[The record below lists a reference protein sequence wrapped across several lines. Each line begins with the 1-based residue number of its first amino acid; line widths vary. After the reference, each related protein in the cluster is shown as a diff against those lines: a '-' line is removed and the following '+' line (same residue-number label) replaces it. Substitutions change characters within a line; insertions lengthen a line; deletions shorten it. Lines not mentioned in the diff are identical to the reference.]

1 MGNDIIPMKEDY
13 DEKRRA
19 KMSLKGS
26 QTEKNLWEAVHGES
40 VARNKY
46 DWFASAAKREGF
58 QQIAGFFEETAL
70 DEKEHAKRLGKFLG
84 IVGTTA
90 ENLQN
95 AASGENYEWT
105 SMYREFEKTAREE
118 GFTEIADVFREIAEV
133 EEFHE
138 QRYLSLLSRVQNGT
152 VFKRDT
158 PVKWHCRNCGYVH
171 EGTEPPE
178 LCPACAHSRSY
189 YEVLAENY

>member
-1 MGNDIIPMKEDY
+1 
-13 DEKRRA
+13 
-19 KMSLKGS
+19 MSLKGS